1 MEVRITKKYKLD
13 IDNIPEELKEEEEI
27 IMALQEMVNAAND
40 PHVQEILEMRE
51 KAKHDEASRL
61 YQAERKGKLEIAKNM
76 LNENMTVEIIAKLT
90 GLSVEEINK
99 LKNG

>member
-61 YQAERKGKLEIAKNM
+61 YQAERNRSIEIAKNM
-76 LNENMTVEIIAKLT
+76 LNENMTAEIIAKLT
-90 GLSVEEINK
+90 GLTVKEINN
-99 LKNG
+99 LK